1 MPFTPG
7 PSLVGGILLSF
18 STSSLLLEQGRILGC
33 SGVAH
38 SAISSSNAKLL
49 PSRSTAHLTSTGP
62 IEDSKGVPSTQTQP
76 TGWKWAVF
84 LGLLAGGA
92 ALRLARASVERL
104 VGAVVFDPPLAVGQ
118 VGWVR
123 ALLAGLA
130 VGAGTKL
137 ANGCTSGHML
147 VGLARF
153 SKRSFAATMTFFS
166 CALLTARLVPYPL
179 PPSTPSLASLS
190 PPSITPTI
198 LFLFLSPIVTS
209 LAAYR
214 LCPSRSLAARLQS
227 FSLGFLFSLGL
238 ALTGMLRPSKVL
250 SFFYVPLSFPS
261 STYQLPPWD
270 PSLAM
275 VALGGLLPN
284 VLVWQFIAKRRGT
297 PRRETKWDVP
307 AGGNVDGKLVVGSA
321 LFGIGWGLMGIC
333 PGPLIAVLGSGMGGS
348 ALSLF
353 AAASAVG
360 GLVAGRF

>member
-1 MPFTPG
+1 MPFTPV

-18 STSSLLLEQGRILGC
+18 STSSLFLEQGRILGC

-38 SAISSSNAKLL
+38 SAISSSIARLL
-49 PSRSTAHLTSTGP
+49 SSPSPAHPSSTGP
-62 IEDSKGVPSTQTQP
+62 TDDTKSVRSTQECSI
-76 TGWKWAVF
+76 GWKWATF

-92 ALRLARASVERL
+92 ALRLARAPVERL
-104 VGAVVFDPPLAVGQ
+104 VGAVFFEPPLAVGQ

-123 ALLAGLA
+123 AALAGLA

-147 VGLARF
+147 IGLARF
-153 SKRSFAATMTFFS
+153 SKRSIVATVTFFS

-179 PPSTPSLASLS
+179 PPSTPSFASFS
-190 PPSITPTI
+190 PSSITPTI
-198 LFLFLSPIVTS
+198 LFLFLTPIVAS
-209 LAAYR
+209 LTAYR
-214 LCPSRSLAARLQS
+214 LFRSRSLAATVQS

-250 SFFYVPLSFPS
+250 AFFYVPVPFPS
-261 STYQLPPWD
+261 STYYLPPWD

-284 VLVWQFIAKRRGT
+284 ILVWHFIAKRRGT
-297 PRRETKWDVP
+297 PRREAKWEVP
-307 AGGNVDGKLVVGSA
+307 AGGNVDRKLVVGSA
-321 LFGIGWGLMGIC
+321 LFGVGWGLMGIC

-353 AAASAVG
+353 AVAFAVG
-360 GLVAGRF
+360 GLVSGLF